1 MFRTYDIKEI
11 RILPMCNTQQQK
23 EYGFEN
29 DDEVRDYLSEGLPS
43 TEKGKYYYKERGIDL
58 YDTDALILFQYGGRI
73 LGYGIYKDRN
83 CDDRYFQ
90 FYPESIH
97 NVEEISA
104 DEVRSV
110 YPSFKRFVRMQ
121 KIPLDYLEAIT
132 PLLKR
137 KQKLFVASKH

>member
-1 MFRTYDIKEI
+1 MFREYDIKEI
-11 RILPMCNTQQQK
+11 RILPMCNTEQK

-29 DDEVRDYLSEGLPS
+29 DDEVRNYLSEELPL
-43 TEKGKYYYKERGIDL
+43 TETGKYYYNERGIDL

-73 LGYGIYKDRN
+73 LGFGIFNDRN

-104 DEVRSV
+104 DELRSI
-110 YPSFKRFVRMQ
+110 YPSFKRFVRMK
-121 KIPLDYLEAIT
+121 KIPLEYLKSIA
-132 PLLKR
+132 LLLEK
-137 KQKLFVASKH
+137 K